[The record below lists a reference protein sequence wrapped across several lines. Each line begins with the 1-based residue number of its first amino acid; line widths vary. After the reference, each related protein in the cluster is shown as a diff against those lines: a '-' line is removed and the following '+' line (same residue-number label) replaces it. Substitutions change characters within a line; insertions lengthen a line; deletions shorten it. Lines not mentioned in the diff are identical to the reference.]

1 MANKEELG
9 LVKNLLENSYKKPQ
23 AQAREVNGYFRD
35 DSLSGQR
42 AQVYYNPETKKT
54 IVTHRGTAS
63 PQDVLTDVKLLFG
76 NKTNERFKYGKN
88 IQKQAEAKYGAE
100 NVTTAGHSLGGS
112 IAERVGKKSEKI
124 ITLNKPVTPFDVA
137 YTKVSGKQQD
147 VKTSND
153 PVSILRRFQKGRRQK
168 VIQGPRDPIEA
179 HKLSGIRF

>member
-1 MANKEELG
+1 MSSELG

-23 AQAREVNGYFRD
+23 AQAREVNGFFRD

-54 IVTHRGTAS
+54 IVTHRGTS
-63 PQDVLTDVKLLFG
+63 TPQDVLTDVKLLFG
-76 NKTNERFKYGKN
+76 NKSNERFKYGKK
-88 IQKQAEAKYGAE
+88 IQKQAEEKYGAE

-153 PVSILRRFQKGRRQK
+153 PVSVLRRFQRGRRQK
-168 VIQGPRDPIEA
+168 VIPGPSNPIEA
-179 HKLSGIRF
+179 HKLSGIKF